1 MIDLIPRVKKLL
13 ESTGITVKYGTE
25 FHFNTVPVITFRK
38 VTTDEGFHADNTE
51 QSQVS
56 KFAVDIWSNS
66 PVQLSNIGVKVNEI
80 MQSDGW
86 TRTYDYDVPR
96 QSLTSYIISRR
107 DTKKRYILRCHNGNQ
122 Y

>member
-1 MIDLIPRVKKLL
+1 MIDLIPQVKKLL
-13 ESTGITVKYGTE
+13 EGTGITIKYGTE

-38 VTTDEGFHADNTE
+38 VTTDEGFHTDNAE

-96 QSLTSYIISRR
+96 QSPDELYHLSQRY
-107 DTKKRYILRCHNGNQ
+107 KKEVYFEVS
-122 Y
+122 

>member
-25 FHFNTVPVITFRK
+25 FHFNAVPVITFRK
-38 VTTDEGFHADNTE
+38 VTTDEGFHADNAE

-56 KFAVDIWSNS
+56 KFAVDICS
-66 PVQLSNIGVKVNEI
+66 
-80 MQSDGW
+80 
-86 TRTYDYDVPR
+86 RTAGQGRTIAMCPGKA
-96 QSLTSYIISRR
+96 LMNYIICRR
-107 DTKKRYILRCHNGNQ
+107 DIKKRYFFKMRGDNGNQ

>member
-1 MIDLIPRVKKLL
+1 MIDLIPQVKKLL
-13 ESTGITVKYGTE
+13 EGTGITIKYGTE
-25 FHFNTVPVITFRK
+25 FHFNTVPIITFRK
-38 VTTDEGFHADNTE
+38 VTTDEGFHADNAE

-96 QSLTSYIISRR
+96 QSSDELYHLSQRY
-107 DTKKRYILRCHNGNQ
+107 KKDVFF
-122 Y
+122 